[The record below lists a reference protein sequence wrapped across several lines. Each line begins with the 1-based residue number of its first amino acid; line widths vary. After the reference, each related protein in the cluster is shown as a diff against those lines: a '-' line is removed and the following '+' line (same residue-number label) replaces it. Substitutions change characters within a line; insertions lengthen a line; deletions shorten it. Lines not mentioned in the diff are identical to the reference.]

1 MDSADLDYRA
11 RTQSGCI
18 PPHLAVR
25 LLELV
30 PERAGFWACHGEWFC
45 AREWARLLGERGRQA
60 QALDVLAPYV
70 ATGWWTAVVAAAG
83 LLEGWGRADEAITLT
98 RMRMEAGHPL
108 ALESYARLL
117 ARHGR
122 SGEAFTLLQPHIDDR
137 SLATALVDVAADA
150 GRDDDVAALLAA
162 RVPDGHRCDSPWC
175 CRGLDPDTAIGLL
188 ATLHE
193 RHGRI
198 DDAIALLHTRDKASL
213 NNRDQ
218 LADLLARHNRIDELR
233 AYAATEPLGIATR
246 RLAEVLEERGDIEG
260 AIAAYRQAGD
270 DSLRRYQTA
279 GPLADLLARHSRNDE
294 AIDVMR
300 ALADAPGGAEDWI
313 LHQLCTLYADQG
325 RPEDGLAYLDART
338 GHPGEVEWELLWMR
352 LPLMAACGRVDEA
365 YEQVRAHPEGGT
377 PYAAPHIAEL
387 LAGAGRTEEAVA
399 VLRPH
404 ARENRH
410 DLAGYLMDLG
420 RIDEAVAVLQQG
432 APCPPQSEPVGWNER
447 PPFRNSVA

>member
-1 MDSADLDYRA
+1 M
-11 RTQSGCI
+11 
-18 PPHLAVR
+18 
-25 LLELV
+25 
-30 PERAGFWACHGEWFC
+30 
-45 AREWARLLGERGRQA
+45 
-60 QALDVLAPYV
+60 
-70 ATGWWTAVVAAAG
+70 
-83 LLEGWGRADEAITLT
+83 
-98 RMRMEAGHPL
+98 
-108 ALESYARLL
+108 
-117 ARHGR
+117 
-122 SGEAFTLLQPHIDDR
+122 
-137 SLATALVDVAADA
+137 VDVAADA

-233 AYAATEPLGIATR
+233 AYAATEPWGSPRGAWPKCWRSAATSR
-246 RLAEVLEERGDIEG
+246 ARSPRTGKPATTPSPLPDGG
-260 AIAAYRQAGD
+260 A
-270 DSLRRYQTA
+270 
-279 GPLADLLARHSRNDE
+279 LADLLARHSRNDE

-377 PYAAPHIAEL
+377 PMRRRTSPNCSPVPDVPKRLSRSCGPTPARTGTTSPGTSWISAALTRPWPSCSRARRARHSPSQW
-387 LAGAGRTEEAVA
+387 AGTSGHR
-399 VLRPH
+399 
-404 ARENRH
+404 
-410 DLAGYLMDLG
+410 
-420 RIDEAVAVLQQG
+420 
-432 APCPPQSEPVGWNER
+432 SEIP
-447 PPFRNSVA
+447 

>member
-1 MDSADLDYRA
+1 M
-11 RTQSGCI
+11 
-18 PPHLAVR
+18 
-25 LLELV
+25 
-30 PERAGFWACHGEWFC
+30 
-45 AREWARLLGERGRQA
+45 
-60 QALDVLAPYV
+60 
-70 ATGWWTAVVAAAG
+70 
-83 LLEGWGRADEAITLT
+83 
-98 RMRMEAGHPL
+98 
-108 ALESYARLL
+108 
-117 ARHGR
+117 
-122 SGEAFTLLQPHIDDR
+122 
-137 SLATALVDVAADA
+137 
-150 GRDDDVAALLAA
+150 
-162 RVPDGHRCDSPWC
+162 
-175 CRGLDPDTAIGLL
+175 
-188 ATLHE
+188 
-193 RHGRI
+193 
-198 DDAIALLHTRDKASL
+198 
-213 NNRDQ
+213 
-218 LADLLARHNRIDELR
+218 
-233 AYAATEPLGIATR
+233 
-246 RLAEVLEERGDIEG
+246 LEERGDIEG

-325 RPEDGLAYLDART
+325 RLEDGLAYLDART
-338 GHPGEVEWELLWMR
+338 GHPGEVEWQLLWMR

-365 YEQVRAHPEGGT
+365 YEQVRARPEGGT

-410 DLAGYLMDLG
+410 DLAGYLVDLG

-447 PPFRNSVA
+447 PPF